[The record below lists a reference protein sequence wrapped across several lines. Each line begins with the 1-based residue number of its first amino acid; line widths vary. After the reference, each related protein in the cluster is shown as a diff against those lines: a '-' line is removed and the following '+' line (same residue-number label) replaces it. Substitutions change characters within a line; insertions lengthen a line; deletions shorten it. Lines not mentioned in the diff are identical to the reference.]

1 MAEIEE
7 SIKLVEEHLPE
18 DVNEFVA
25 LGLVKDGI
33 YKRIEFAI
41 QNVLDICAIIN
52 TDLELGIPA
61 SEEDIIENLVKNKI
75 LSPDMGR
82 IVKEMK
88 GFRNFLVHTYGRV
101 DDSIAFE
108 NIKYGIED
116 FSKFIDEIKSFLDR
130 YHSVVS

>member
-1 MAEIEE
+1 MITSTGSAGMREDIIRTKMAEIEE

-25 LGLVKDGI
+25 LGLVK
-33 YKRIEFAI
+33 E
-41 QNVLDICAIIN
+41 
-52 TDLELGIPA
+52 DLELGIPA

-130 YHSVVS
+130 YHSEKKA

>member
-1 MAEIEE
+1 MITSTGSAGMREDIIRTKMAEIEE

-25 LGLVKDGI
+25 LGLVK
-33 YKRIEFAI
+33 E
-41 QNVLDICAIIN
+41 
-52 TDLELGIPA
+52 DLELGIPA

-88 GFRNFLVHTYGRV
+88 GFRNFLVHTYGKV

-130 YHSVVS
+130 YHSEKKA